1 MSVVKTLEFENEQ
14 EYELFMSA
22 LTQAGAAYGQ
32 IARAAY
38 FGLEIPLF
46 IEEFYNK
53 QGITNP
59 SAMGEC
65 MQERLFKLKDVVAQL
80 DKQSN

>member
-1 MSVVKTLEFENEQ
+1 MSVIRTLEFENEQ
-14 EYELFMSA
+14 EYKLFMSA
-22 LTQAGAAYGQ
+22 PTQAGSAYGQ
-32 IARAAY
+32 IVRAAY